1 MYNSDISF
9 KIGNKTKLIITNSNY
24 YDVKDRSGFDR
35 GTTAIKVIRGRVV
48 DENTKIL
55 ESEAIQVKIFSR
67 NRSGH
72 NDFYTSC
79 KNITLYE
86 GVLYNENGSIR
97 KRNLTKITKAIDE
110 FKSISL
116 VAFIFF
122 EIGA

>member
-9 KIGNKTKLIITNSNY
+9 KIGNKTKLIITNSGY
-24 YDVKDRSGFDR
+24 YDVKDKSGFDR
-35 GTTAIKVIRGRVV
+35 GTTAIKVIKGRVI

-72 NDFYTSC
+72 NDFYTTC
-79 KNITLYE
+79 KSVTLYE

-97 KRNLTKITKAIDE
+97 KRSLTKITKAIDE
-110 FKSISL
+110 FKSICN
-116 VAFIFF
+116 
-122 EIGA
+122 